1 VHRRVARCQAQSCHP
16 AAVSLGIAGAIVGTQ
31 HIAILSD
38 GRPYIFL
45 AEFDQHIAVYG
56 AQTPVYL
63 IHQRVDAGR
72 ERFYVASGIILSHSR
87 ISSREFEPV
96 YKVKLKP
103 VDIPVAESRLIQ
115 IA

>member
-1 VHRRVARCQAQSCHP
+1 M
-16 AAVSLGIAGAIVGTQ
+16 AGPIYSWRNSIST
-31 HIAILSD
+31 S
-38 GRPYIFL
+38 RF
-45 AEFDQHIAVYG
+45 YG